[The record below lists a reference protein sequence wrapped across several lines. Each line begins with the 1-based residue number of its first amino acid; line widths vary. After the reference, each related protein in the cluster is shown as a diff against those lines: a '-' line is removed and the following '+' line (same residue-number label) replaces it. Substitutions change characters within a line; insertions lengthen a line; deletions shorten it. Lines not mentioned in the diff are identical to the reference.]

1 VPRSVIVDPS
11 DEVRILHVDDDTNQ
25 SEFLKYF
32 LPEMDE
38 TFRIDFV
45 SDPCRVMEKMQS
57 VRYDCVVTDY
67 QMPKMNGI
75 ELAEKIRESFDLPII
90 IYTGQGSEEIAE
102 AAFSAGIDDYL
113 RKEMDPSHYQVL
125 AKRVRHVVEKKRMET
140 LYRTVVEQAR
150 DALSIFIGGRIVF
163 ANQATLDLLGVESLS
178 EIIDSNPFTLRRNGK
193 PDASILETGF
203 HECEINT
210 KNKETRYIEVSTSPI
225 DYNGQKAVMCFS
237 RDVTEK
243 KRLELDNRIS
253 QTRFRTLVDLVPDGI
268 ISLSPLGYATFVNDT
283 FLKLTGFSREE
294 IVGKHLTSIGTI
306 RKQDLFKHI
315 QTFASII
322 KGNIPPPIEFH
333 WKKKDG
339 TPGLGEAYLSLI
351 DVEGKK
357 EILMFA
363 RDITS
368 KKKREKEFEN
378 LFNNAPDGII
388 ELSSGGEIRSINEAA
403 LRYANVSKVE
413 ALGKQFVEVFNM
425 IGGESTEVYRLFSNR
440 IKNRRRKIKPFEL
453 MLLNDRDVPTWVEAH
468 PSIIE
473 VDEED
478 YEVQLVFRDFT
489 ERKKAEEERKLYAEQ
504 LEQFILENS
513 NIFDSEKIEQISIE
527 LESNITRIE
536 DHLSRLK
543 MFDDSNLAELDGIE
557 SSLDQVNNIITSLT
571 KELASS
577 QNIHQSSLQLVEKDV
592 YNT

>member
-11 DEVRILHVDDDTNQ
+11 DEIRILHVDDDTNQ

-45 SDPCRVMEKMQS
+45 SDPCRAMEKMQS

-283 FLKLTGFSREE
+283 FLKLTGFSRGE

-339 TPGLGEAYLSLI
+339 TPGLGEAFLSLI

-388 ELSSGGEIRSINEAA
+388 ELSSGGEIR
-403 LRYANVSKVE
+403 
-413 ALGKQFVEVFNM
+413 
-425 IGGESTEVYRLFSNR
+425 
-440 IKNRRRKIKPFEL
+440 
-453 MLLNDRDVPTWVEAH
+453 
-468 PSIIE
+468 
-473 VDEED
+473 
-478 YEVQLVFRDFT
+478 
-489 ERKKAEEERKLYAEQ
+489 
-504 LEQFILENS
+504 
-513 NIFDSEKIEQISIE
+513 
-527 LESNITRIE
+527 
-536 DHLSRLK
+536 
-543 MFDDSNLAELDGIE
+543 
-557 SSLDQVNNIITSLT
+557 
-571 KELASS
+571 
-577 QNIHQSSLQLVEKDV
+577 
-592 YNT
+592 